1 MLQSALSDLKKL
13 LLQNG
18 YSQGVISYKVNDVLN
33 RNKNKPNNPVLTVL
47 KKAIIILLTYLG
59 LHSNQVSK
67 RLKLCVYI
75 FYSCIS
81 LKIIFQNAHRI
92 KSYFPYKDRPNCSQ
106 MSKII
111 YKNGIGIA
119 TNSIEKT
126 SRQNKTEHF
135 KVTVLQPLLII
146 KNHWSQHYWDH
157 FDISGSGKTE
167 FYCKVKEILLIQE
180 LQPFLN
186 VDVSSEKLMLYQ
198 LSLLRTEGPNY

>member
-1 MLQSALSDLKKL
+1 
-13 LLQNG
+13 
-18 YSQGVISYKVNDVLN
+18 
-33 RNKNKPNNPVLTVL
+33 
-47 KKAIIILLTYLG
+47 
-59 LHSNQVSK
+59 
-67 RLKLCVYI
+67 
-75 FYSCIS
+75 
-81 LKIIFQNAHRI
+81 
-92 KSYFPYKDRPNCSQ
+92 

-198 LSLLRTEGPNY
+198 LPLLRTEGPNY